1 MSPNNIQMKP
11 YNTLNSEEKRARL
24 LELLKVFFK
33 LGTTAFGGPA
43 AHIAM
48 MEEEFVQKRK
58 WLDKAH
64 FLDLLS
70 ATNLI
75 PGPNSTELAIHIGL
89 VRGGWLGLI
98 IAGSA
103 FILPAFSIVLVLAML
118 YMSYGNLPVVDSFMA
133 MIQPAVLSIIV
144 LAVWRLVK
152 GDFKN
157 YLKMGI
163 FIAALILNF
172 VFKVPE
178 IPLLLGFIALA
189 LLTHLATESRG
200 KLFSVS
206 VIPMLFLSFLKIG
219 SVLYGS
225 GYVLVAFLESEFVIK
240 RHLITS
246 QQLLDAIATGQFTPG
261 PVFTTATFLGY
272 VMGGFGGA
280 IVATIGIFLP
290 AFVLVA
296 VISPYFEKLRHKSL
310 TKRVLLWLNTAS
322 IALMASVSMKLAQG
336 SLTNPQSILVFMT
349 ALIVQLKFKINT
361 TWIILVAGLLGVLKT
376 LF

>member
-1 MSPNNIQMKP
+1 MNKTHI
-11 YNTLNSEEKRARL
+11 
-24 LELLKVFFK
+24 ELAQVFFK
-33 LGTTAFGGPA
+33 LGATAFGGPA

-89 VRGGWLGLI
+89 VRGGVLGLI
-98 IAGSA
+98 IAGTA
-103 FILPAFSIVLVLAML
+103 FIMPAFLIVLALAAL
-118 YMSYGNLPVVDSFMA
+118 YMKFGALPVVGSFMA
-133 MIQPAVLSIIV
+133 MIQPAVLSVIV
-144 LAVWRLVK
+144 LAVWRLIK
-152 GDFKN
+152 DDFKN
-157 YLKMGI
+157 LTKMLI
-163 FIAALILNF
+163 FTSALVLNY
-172 VFKVPE
+172 VFNIPE
-178 IPLLLGFIALA
+178 IPLLAAYIALG
-189 LLTHLATESRG
+189 LLYHLAKSKG
-200 KLFSVS
+200 VKLYSVS
-206 VIPMLFLSFLKIG
+206 VLPMLFLSFLKIG

-280 IVATIGIFLP
+280 VVATIGIFLP

-296 VISPYFEKLRHKSL
+296 IISPYFEKLRHMAI
-310 TKRVLLWLNTAS
+310 TKHILLFLNTAS
-322 IALMASVSMKLAQG
+322 IALMASVSIKLAAG
-336 SLTNPQSILVFMT
+336 SLISMESVLVFLA
-349 ALIVQLKFKINT
+349 ALVMQLKLKMNT
-361 TWIILVAGLLGVLKT
+361 TWIILGAGILGIIKGIL
-376 LF
+376 